1 MKVYNYNSEGY
12 LIGISELDESDK
24 CQITGNWLIPAQATD
39 KEPLESKEGFEIK
52 FLENE
57 WQYIKLLSIEE
68 KKVRNLVP
76 LEDGQLIKD
85 GQLIIL
91 EKPNEFYSWS
101 NELTEWIYD
110 ENKKQVKINK
120 INQNA
125 YDEIILLYPLWRQSN
140 IQTDSILT
148 GNNVELEKMNL
159 FISQIRTKSDKEIEL
174 IKSIS

>member
-1 MKVYNYNSEGY
+1 MKVYNYDNQGY
-12 LIGISELDESDK
+12 LIGVSELDEYDK
-24 CQITGNWLIPAQATD
+24 CQITGDWLIPGNSTE

-68 KKVRNLVP
+68 KKVRSLIP
-76 LEDGQLIKD
+76 LEDGELIKD

-110 ENKKQVKINK
+110 ENKKQIKINE

-125 YDEIILLYPLWRQSN
+125 YNEITLLYPLWRQSN

-148 GNNVELEKMNL
+148 GNNVELEKMNS
-159 FISQIRTKSDKEIEL
+159 FILQIRTKSDKEVEL